1 MNNMRKN
8 QKWNKSIITCTMK
21 KKISIL
27 VPCYNEE
34 KSLPLLYEALQQM
47 AAENASYE
55 WELLFVNDGSM
66 DNTLSVL
73 EQLRAKDSR
82 CCYVDLSRN
91 YGKEAAM
98 LAGFDYVT
106 GDATVIIDADLQD
119 PPSLIPQMLAK
130 WKEGYDD
137 VYAQRKTRGK
147 ESWLRKRLSMS
158 YYRLLTKSSRID
170 VLPNVGDFRLLDRQ
184 CIEALKSLR
193 EQGRYTKGMFCYIG
207 FRKTEISFDRQD
219 RAVGDSKMSYGSLFR
234 LAMEGMMSYT
244 TAPLRFA
251 SILGLVISFVTFLYA
266 LWILAK
272 TLIWGD
278 PVAGF
283 PTLIIVILFL
293 GGVQLLSL
301 GIIGEYLG
309 RVYNETK
316 NRPVYF
322 ARTYNGERVE
332 KQK

>member
-1 MNNMRKN
+1 
-8 QKWNKSIITCTMK
+8 MK

-34 KSLPLLYEALQQM
+34 KSLPLLYNALQRVVS
-47 AAENASYE
+47 ENAAYE
-55 WELLFVNDGSM
+55 WECLFINDGSH

-73 EQLRAKDSR
+73 EQLHNQDAR

-91 YGKEAAM
+91 YGKEVAM

-106 GDATVIIDADLQD
+106 GDAVVIMDADLQH
-119 PPSLIPQMLAK
+119 PPHVIPQMIAK
-130 WKEGYDD
+130 WEDGFDD
-137 VYAQRKTRGK
+137 VYARRLTRGK
-147 ESWLRKRLSMS
+147 ESWLRKRLSLA
-158 YYRLLTKSSRID
+158 YYKLLSRSSRID

-184 CIEALKSLR
+184 CIEALKTLR
-193 EQGRYTKGMFCYIG
+193 EQGRYTKGMYCYIG
-207 FRKTEISFDRQD
+207 FRKTAVEFETQERVAGESSMKYSNLIS
-219 RAVGDSKMSYGSLFR
+219 
-234 LAMEGMMSYT
+234 LAIEGIMSYT

-251 SILGLVISFVTFLYA
+251 SIMGAVISIVAFLYA
-266 LWILAK
+266 IWIFIK
-272 TLIWGD
+272 TIVWGD

-283 PTLIIVILFL
+283 PTIMVAILFL

-309 RVYNETK
+309 RVYTETK

-322 ARTYNGERVE
+322 ARTYNGERICP
-332 KQK
+332 QK